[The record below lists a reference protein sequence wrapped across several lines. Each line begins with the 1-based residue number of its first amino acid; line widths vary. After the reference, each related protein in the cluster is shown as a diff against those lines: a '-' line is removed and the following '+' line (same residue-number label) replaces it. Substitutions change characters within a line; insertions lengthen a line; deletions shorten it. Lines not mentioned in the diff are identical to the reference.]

1 MYNLEKRPNVLQK
14 SCNIMQEG
22 VKSFWKDLE
31 SYKIYWHIK
40 EPKFIS
46 IPFRK
51 KATAGKKEPISST
64 ITIPPFPLQTKPC
77 LTHFSAT
84 FPPYTP

>member
-1 MYNLEKRPNVLQK
+1 MYNLEKRPNILQK

-40 EPKFIS
+40 EPKFI
-46 IPFRK
+46 
-51 KATAGKKEPISST
+51 
-64 ITIPPFPLQTKPC
+64 
-77 LTHFSAT
+77 
-84 FPPYTP
+84 